1 MQRRYRADLS
11 SMGTRV
17 EVLAADQVGTTELTT
32 YRLWHNLTTSL
43 MEFVFLPGTGEY
55 QIELYEK

>member
-1 MQRRYRADLS
+1 
-11 SMGTRV
+11 MGTRV